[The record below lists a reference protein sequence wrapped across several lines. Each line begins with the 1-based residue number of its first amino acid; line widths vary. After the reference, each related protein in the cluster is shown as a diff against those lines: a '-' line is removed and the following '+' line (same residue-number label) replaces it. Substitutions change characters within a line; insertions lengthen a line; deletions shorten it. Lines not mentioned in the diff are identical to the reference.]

1 MYRDLN
7 RYKLFTRR
15 ALVVGGGQLALLTA
29 LGGRMY
35 YLQVVDSARYR
46 VLAEDNRINLR
57 LLAPPRGRIVDRSGL
72 VLAGNERNYRVV
84 IIPEQT
90 PDVEETLDKL
100 DAIIPLSDDERRTI
114 LGKVERKRS
123 FVPVNVRENLSW
135 EQVARIEV
143 NAPDLPGVMIDVSHN
158 RHYPFGEAAAHM
170 LGYVAA
176 VSEKELTGDALLELP
191 DFRIGKNGIEK
202 AQDLKLRG
210 KAGSS
215 AVEVNA
221 IGRVVRE
228 LSRRDG
234 QPGDDVAL
242 TIDMGLQAFV
252 HGRLAGMQS
261 ASAVVMDVH
270 TGEVPA
276 MTSTPSFDPNVFT
289 NGVSAEEWR
298 ALTADARG
306 PLINKAI
313 AGQYAPGSTFKMMVA
328 LAALEAG
335 IASPK
340 HEVFCTGSVKLG
352 NMRFHCWKKYGHGR
366 VDMYKGIQQSCDVFF
381 YDLARRTGVD
391 RIAAMAGRFGLG
403 RVLGVDLPGERPGL
417 IPTRDWKLAT
427 LGEPWQL
434 GETLVTGIGQ
444 GFVLTTPLQLAV
456 MTARLVNGGRAVKP
470 SLVRAVGGQA
480 GPAETPASPETP
492 AFPEI
497 GVRKAS
503 LTFIRK
509 VMAAVT
515 NTRRGTAYRARIVER
530 EMAMGGKTGTSQ
542 VRRITEGERDAG
554 MLKNEEKPW
563 RERDHALFVGYAPLH
578 DPRYAAAVVV
588 EHGGGGARVAAP
600 VVRDIL
606 AETQR
611 RDPSRKSGAQ
621 RYAGAATGSVAAA
634 RR

>member
-84 IIPEQT
+84 IVPEQT

-191 DFRIGKNGIEK
+191 NFRIGKNGIEK

-234 QPGDDVAL
+234 QPGDDVVL

-252 HGRLAGMQS
+252 HGRLAGLQS

-276 MTSTPSFDPNVFT
+276 MASTPSFDPNVFT
-289 NGVSAEEWR
+289 NGVGAEEWR

-306 PLINKAI
+306 PLTNKAI

-391 RIAAMAGRFGLG
+391 RIAAMA
-403 RVLGVDLPGERPGL
+403 
-417 IPTRDWKLAT
+417 
-427 LGEPWQL
+427 
-434 GETLVTGIGQ
+434 
-444 GFVLTTPLQLAV
+444 
-456 MTARLVNGGRAVKP
+456 
-470 SLVRAVGGQA
+470 
-480 GPAETPASPETP
+480 
-492 AFPEI
+492 
-497 GVRKAS
+497 
-503 LTFIRK
+503 
-509 VMAAVT
+509 
-515 NTRRGTAYRARIVER
+515 
-530 EMAMGGKTGTSQ
+530 
-542 VRRITEGERDAG
+542 
-554 MLKNEEKPW
+554 
-563 RERDHALFVGYAPLH
+563 
-578 DPRYAAAVVV
+578 
-588 EHGGGGARVAAP
+588 
-600 VVRDIL
+600 
-606 AETQR
+606 
-611 RDPSRKSGAQ
+611 
-621 RYAGAATGSVAAA
+621 
-634 RR
+634 